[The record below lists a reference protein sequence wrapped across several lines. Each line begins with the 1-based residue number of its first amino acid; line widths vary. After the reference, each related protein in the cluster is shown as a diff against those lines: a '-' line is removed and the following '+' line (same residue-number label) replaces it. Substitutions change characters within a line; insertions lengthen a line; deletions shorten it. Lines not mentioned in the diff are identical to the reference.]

1 MQGRA
6 SPSCWPRPPC
16 AGILSSVRS
25 LPDIA
30 FHELS
35 ASDRLLDRI
44 LDGQELGVIVRD
56 AVPQDVVAAFR
67 ERLLEDARAPMRVPS
82 AHFDGF
88 TLGRVLVVE
97 PPPLDAYFEDAARH
111 HAFLARLA
119 PEGLDVAA
127 MLRGLL
133 ATMAGG
139 ARVEV
144 PRDASGRAHAPAT
157 GRVLSPGG
165 RIHVHCENET
175 LGFPAMRAL
184 AAQLSPESQASF
196 YLPLALPAGGGALHV
211 HRVRHGEASGE
222 PVQRLARSGVEIRA
236 YLAQHEGFVANPG
249 LGDVLVFDAGRHHH
263 HVTAVEGTRDRITYG
278 GFVARAKSREHWL
291 AWG

>member
-1 MQGRA
+1 VQ
-6 SPSCWPRPPC
+6 
-16 AGILSSVRS
+16 S

-30 FHELS
+30 FHALS
-35 ASDRLLDRI
+35 ADDRLLDRI
-44 LDGQELGVIVRD
+44 VDGHELGIIVRGV
-56 AVPQDVVAAFR
+56 VPPDVVAAFR
-67 ERLLEDARAPMRVPS
+67 ERLLHDALAPVRVPS

-88 TLGRVLVVE
+88 MLGRVLVVAE
-97 PPPLDAYFEDAARH
+97 PPLDAYFEDAARH

-127 MLRGLL
+127 TLRALL

-144 PRDASGRAHAPAT
+144 PRGATGRAHAPAT
-157 GRVLSPGG
+157 GRVLTPGG

-196 YLPLALPAGGGALHV
+196 YLPLALPEGGGALHV

-222 PVQRLARSGVEIRA
+222 PVQRLARSGAEVRD
-236 YLAQHEGFVANPG
+236 YLAKHEGFVANPG
-249 LGDVLVFDAGRHHH
+249 IGDVLVFDAGRHHH
-263 HVTAVEGTRDRITYG
+263 HVTAVEGTRARITYG
-278 GFVARAKSREHWL
+278 GFVARAKRRDHWL

>member
-1 MQGRA
+1 MQGRVT
-6 SPSCWPRPPC
+6 PPCWPSPPR
-16 AGILSSVRS
+16 AGILRLVQS

-30 FHELS
+30 FDELS

-44 LDGQELGVIVRD
+44 LDGQELGIVVRN
-56 AVPQDVVAAFR
+56 VVSPDVVAAFR
-67 ERLLEDARAPMRVPS
+67 ERLLHDPLAPMRMPS

-111 HAFLARLA
+111 HAFLATLA

-127 MLRGLL
+127 ALRGLL
-133 ATMAGG
+133 TKMAGE

-144 PRDASGRAHAPAT
+144 PRDAAGRAHAPAT
-157 GRVLSPGG
+157 GRILTPGG

-175 LGFPAMRAL
+175 LRFPSMRDL
-184 AAQLSPESQASF
+184 AAQLAPESQASF
-196 YLPLALPAGGGALHV
+196 YLPLALPEGGGVLHV

-222 PVQRLARSGVEIRA
+222 PVQRLARSGEEIRA

-278 GFVARAKSREHWL
+278 GFVARSRGRDHWL